1 MLQVVAMPR
10 KIFASMY
17 LFSFL
22 SYSVRYFKREH
33 DSGTF
38 FKQPIPYLVT
48 NQGSNARKLHT
59 PKSIDIDD
67 IACEQIF
74 FQKNR
79 KFLGMCHNCGPA
91 NLSSLW

>member
-33 DSGTF
+33 DSGSTF
-38 FKQPIPYLVT
+38 FKQPILYLVT
-48 NQGSNARKLHT
+48 NQGSNRKLHT
-59 PKSIDIDD
+59 PKSIDIYWWHCMWTD
-67 IACEQIF
+67 IFSKKQEVPW
-74 FQKNR
+74 
-79 KFLGMCHNCGPA
+79 HVP
-91 NLSSLW
+91 

>member
-1 MLQVVAMPR
+1 MVQKSVKILNIAREKKVSDTMLQVVAMPR

-38 FKQPIPYLVT
+38 FKQPILYLVT

-59 PKSIDIDD
+59 PKSIDIY
-67 IACEQIF
+67 
-74 FQKNR
+74 
-79 KFLGMCHNCGPA
+79 
-91 NLSSLW
+91 

>member
-38 FKQPIPYLVT
+38 FKQPIQYLVT

-59 PKSIDIDD
+59 PKSIDIY
-67 IACEQIF
+67 
-74 FQKNR
+74 
-79 KFLGMCHNCGPA
+79 
-91 NLSSLW
+91 